1 MEESRILLYPDPLL
15 RRIPQDVQRFD
26 RSLADS
32 VALMQRVMNG
42 ISHCTGLA
50 ATQIGLNLRVF
61 VMDTSRRERKSIGPV
76 VLINPIL
83 RKGEGCTTIKEG
95 CLSVPSYLGRV
106 RRDEHVI
113 VTGRAVDGRETEW
126 TLSGLDAICAQHEI
140 DHLNGMLFLDRLQS
154 LRSDLFLR
162 SR

>member
-1 MEESRILLYPDPLL
+1 MDESRILLYPDSLL
-15 RRIPQDVQRFD
+15 RRIPQNVQRFD
-26 RSLADS
+26 RSLADA

-42 ISHCTGLA
+42 ISHCIGLA
-50 ATQIGLNLRVF
+50 ATQIGLDLRVF

-76 VLINPIL
+76 VLVNPIL
-83 RKGEGCTTIKEG
+83 RKGEGSTMIKEG

-106 RRDEHVI
+106 RRDERVL
-113 VTGRAVDGRETEW
+113 VTGQAVDGRETEW
-126 TLSGLDAICAQHEI
+126 NLSGLDAICAQHEI

-162 SR
+162 GR